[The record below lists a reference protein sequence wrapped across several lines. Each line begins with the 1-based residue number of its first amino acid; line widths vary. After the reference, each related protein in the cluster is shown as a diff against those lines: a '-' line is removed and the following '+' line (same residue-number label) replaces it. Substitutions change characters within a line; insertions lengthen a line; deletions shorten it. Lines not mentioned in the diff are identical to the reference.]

1 MDEIKIW
8 TIEDFQASLVQQ
20 TGWVDSEKRL
30 EKILV
35 KNPELLM
42 PGLTLVGRQ
51 TQTAG
56 GPLDLLG
63 VDSDGRLVVFE
74 LKSGAASRDAVA
86 QIIDYVSDLK
96 NMDLDALVNHISDN
110 SGKHWKTNRP
120 VHFARI
126 GSAENKIVITFC
138 WIAIKLCVDEFN
150 QLFTEI
156 PFEIWPKKL
165 EDLVRND
172 LHAAL
177 QQYDGLEIQFQLTE
191 ADWETH
197 KGKLNKLTRAVY
209 DAQQSRL

>member
-110 SGKHWKTNRP
+110 SGKHGID
-120 VHFARI
+120 RI
-126 GSAENKIVITFC
+126 
-138 WIAIKLCVDEFN
+138 D
-150 QLFTEI
+150 
-156 PFEIWPKKL
+156 
-165 EDLVRND
+165 DL
-172 LHAAL
+172 
-177 QQYDGLEIQFQLTE
+177 
-191 ADWETH
+191 
-197 KGKLNKLTRAVY
+197 
-209 DAQQSRL
+209 

>member
-1 MDEIKIW
+1 M
-8 TIEDFQASLVQQ
+8 L
-20 TGWVDSEKRL
+20 DSSNK
-30 EKILV
+30 KY
-35 KNPELLM
+35 
-42 PGLTLVGRQ
+42 G
-51 TQTAG
+51 
-56 GPLDLLG
+56 
-63 VDSDGRLVVFE
+63 
-74 LKSGAASRDAVA
+74 
-86 QIIDYVSDLK
+86 VSDLFGTVTKMFRK
-96 NMDLDALVNHISDN
+96 NWPN
-110 SGKHWKTNRP
+110 SIEIYNQWGLNFRLKNWKTNRP